1 MQSSRTRLLV
11 CFSAPACLRIP
22 MHHAAHNA
30 FAAIATRP
38 GAARPCAAS
47 VPLAPPV
54 TSAPRTR
61 AGLAPPPPAVLG

>member
-1 MQSSRTRLLV
+1 
-11 CFSAPACLRIP
+11 

-38 GAARPCAAS
+38 GAVRPCAAFAPF